1 MLYLNKIKKWSDFM
15 EFVIPAYVERVIE
28 RLEANGFSAYI
39 VGGSV
44 RDMLLGRTP
53 SDYDV
58 ATDALPEEIEEVF
71 KDYKTI
77 EVGKKFG
84 TVVVVQ
90 REGNI
95 EVTTFRQDGEYVDGR
110 RPEEVFFSKNLKDDV
125 SRRDFTINSLAYNKN
140 TGIIDYFDGVE
151 DLKKKII
158 RTVGDPEKRF
168 KEDYL
173 RIIRAVRFATQ
184 LGFSIEENTFNACKL
199 YSKYLSNIS
208 MERIQEEFFK
218 IMLSEKPSIG
228 IRLLKDIGALEVFL
242 PELLDAVGFN
252 QHNPHHEMD
261 VFEHTMCV
269 IDAVEP
275 ILHLRLAAL
284 FHDIGK
290 PHILTIDE
298 KGVGHFYG
306 HDKLGAQMAKDIL
319 KRLKASNDIIYK
331 VSLLIDRHMTQHE
344 NLKEKGIKKLLAAMG
359 EEEIFTLLKLQKADR
374 LCSNRD
380 ANIDDLIER
389 EEKIKKIIENKEPY
403 SVKHLAINGDDLI
416 NLGFSQGRII
426 GEILNYLLK
435 KVIENSELNEREKLI
450 EIVKENFKTVNND
463 S

>member
-1 MLYLNKIKKWSDFM
+1 M
-15 EFVIPAYVERVIE
+15 EFSIPAYVERVLN
-28 RLEANGFSAYI
+28 RLEENGFSAYI

-44 RDMLLGRTP
+44 RDMLLGKTP

-71 KDYKTI
+71 GEYKTI

-84 TVVVVQ
+84 TIVVVQ
-90 REGNI
+90 EEGNI
-95 EVTTFRQDGEYVDGR
+95 EVTTFRQDGEYLDGR
-110 RPEEVFFSKNLKDDV
+110 RPEQVFFSKNLKDDL
-125 SRRDFTINSLAYNKN
+125 SRRDFTINAMAYNKN
-140 TGIIDYFDGVE
+140 TGIIDYFNGAE
-151 DLKKKII
+151 DLKNSII
-158 RTVGDPEKRF
+158 KTVGSPEDRF

-199 YSKYLSNIS
+199 YSKFLSNIS

-218 IMLSEKPSIG
+218 ILLAKKPSIG

-242 PELLDAVGFN
+242 PELMDAVGFI

-269 IDAVEP
+269 IDRVEP

-290 PHILTIDE
+290 PHTLTIDE
-298 KGVGHFYG
+298 KGIGHFYG
-306 HDKLGAQMAKDIL
+306 HDKLGAKMAKTIL
-319 KRLKASNDIIYK
+319 KKLKASNEIVEK
-331 VSLLIDRHMTQHE
+331 VSLLIDRHMTQHA
-344 NLKEKGIKKLLAAMG
+344 NLKAKGLKRLLDRMG

-374 LCSNRD
+374 SCSNRD
-380 ANIDDLIER
+380 AKIDDLIER
-389 EEKIKKIIENKEPY
+389 EEKIKEILDKKEPY
-403 SVKHLAINGDDLI
+403 SKKHLAIKGDDLI
-416 NLGFSQGRII
+416 KLGYNEGKRI
-426 GEILNYLLK
+426 GEILDYLLK
-435 KVIENSELNEREKLI
+435 RVLENPDLNEKEKLI
-450 EIVKENFKTVNND
+450 QIAKEQFEISEK
-463 S
+463 